1 MSKIWKYIKEKR
13 GKKVPKDVLERI
25 FGDKYDPNYNYRTGQ
40 TNK

>member
-1 MSKIWKYIKEKR
+1 MKKR